1 MNAATAAAVGL
12 APPGRPRPLPRDA
25 AVAVVCFGFEGD
37 RVRRQP
43 WHIAHGIARGFAA
56 NGRPVRLFTDAE
68 HPPAP
73 AEYEVER
80 VPALF
85 AGGRASPELRAAI
98 ATAAPGRVFLITGA
112 ARLARLGPLSELG
125 APVTLVMTSPRA
137 KPAELLRLGP
147 ATWWRERDVLR
158 GPLLDALVPG
168 WALRRG
174 FRRSGAASL
183 VYLSEAARARYGAV
197 GLPEGELLVPQVDAD
212 TLPPAPPP
220 SARPRIA
227 YMGPALEL
235 RGAWLALETF
245 ERAVERGLDAELLL
259 LLRPD
264 GGRAGLLRLLRRVR
278 RSPQQARIAVETR
291 MLDAAALRDRLAPCH
306 VCLLPF
312 RLPVSEVPLVVLEAG
327 LSGRRVVTLDAPGVG
342 EYAAALGGLVA
353 PGPADLA
360 QALICACR
368 APPLRRPDPAP
379 WTRWDHAVAGLA
391 EAPGGCHPLARYRFV
406 GLIGVDGSGKTF
418 LLNRLSDELA
428 QAGVAHRHV
437 WSRFRN
443 YLSKPLLA
451 LTRLT
456 GHNVKAEVDGVRIG
470 YHEFA
475 RSSALSLL
483 FLALQSADNLLDILF
498 RYRLRPRS
506 AGLILGDRCVLDTL
520 VDLAIDT
527 GLDDLVLDRLG
538 PRLAA
543 LLPSPRLVVLVSRSP
558 RLVRESRPDAL
569 LDRNFARRRALYR
582 RLAEAYDI
590 PIVEND
596 GTPEAA
602 VDQILRLAR
611 GGATVLPA
619 GATPP

>member
-1 MNAATAAAVGL
+1 VNAAAVAGL
-12 APPGRPRPLPRDA
+12 ALARPRPEPSGDP
-25 AVAVVCFGFEGD
+25 VVVVCFGFAGD

-43 WHIAHGIARGFAA
+43 WHVAHGIARGFAA

-68 HPPAP
+68 QPPAP
-73 AEYEVER
+73 AEYRVER
-80 VPALF
+80 VPTLF

-98 ATAAPGRVFLITGA
+98 AAAAPARVFVITGA
-112 ARLARLGPLSELG
+112 VRLARLGSLLDLG

-137 KPAELLRLGP
+137 TPVEILRLGP
-147 ATWWRERDVLR
+147 ATWWREREVLR

-174 FRRSGAASL
+174 YRQSGAASML
-183 VYLSEAARARYGAV
+183 YLSEATHARYGAA
-197 GLPEGELLVPQVDAD
+197 GLPGGELLVPQVEPGA
-212 TLPPAPPP
+212 LPPPPVP
-220 SARPRIA
+220 GTRARIA

-245 ERAVERGLDAELLL
+245 ERAVDRGLDAELLL

-278 RSPQQARIAVETR
+278 RSPHQARVAVETR
-291 MLDAAALRDRLAPCH
+291 MLDAASLSSRLAPCQ

-312 RLPVSEVPLVVLEAG
+312 RVPVSEVPLVVLEAG
-327 LSGRRVVTLDAPGVG
+327 LSGRRVVTLAAPGVA
-342 EYAAALGGLVA
+342 EYADALGGIVA
-353 PGPADLA
+353 PSPADLPR
-360 QALICACR
+360 ALISACR
-368 APPLRRPDPAP
+368 SPPLRRPDPAP
-379 WTRWDHAVAGLA
+379 WTSWDRAVAGLA
-391 EAPGGCHPLARYRFV
+391 ETPGGHHPLARHRFV

-418 LLNRLSDELA
+418 LLNRLSAELA
-428 QAGVAHRHV
+428 EAGVEHRQV

-475 RSSALSLL
+475 RSRPLSLL
-483 FLALQSADNLLDILF
+483 FLALQAADSVLDILF
-498 RYRLRPRS
+498 RYHLRPRPRP
-506 AGLILGDRCVLDTL
+506 ILGDRCVLDTL
-520 VDLAIDT
+520 VDLAVDT

-558 RLVRESRPDAL
+558 RLIREGRPDAL

-582 RLAEAYDI
+582 RLADAYGI
-590 PIVEND
+590 PVVEND
-596 GTPEAA
+596 GSPEAA

-619 GATPP
+619 GASPP